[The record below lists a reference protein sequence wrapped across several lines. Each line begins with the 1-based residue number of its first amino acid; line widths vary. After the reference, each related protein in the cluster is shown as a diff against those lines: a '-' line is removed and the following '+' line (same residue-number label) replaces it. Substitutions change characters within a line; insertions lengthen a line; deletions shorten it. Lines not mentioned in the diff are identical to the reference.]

1 VKPVVR
7 SAAVLLLTWLPLL
20 TPAALGQSSTTEVR
34 SLTGKVLLPPNPIP
48 NQRELE
54 ERLARAM
61 SVYTT
66 AQPEAMITIG
76 RSYAYLWRYHE
87 AIDWFTKGI
96 GKYPDDSR
104 LYRHRGHRYI
114 TTRKFDL
121 AREDLERAAALMDG
135 RPDQVEPD
143 LALNSP
149 PIPRTTNQFNVWY
162 HLGLVYY
169 LQGTY
174 ERAADAW
181 RDCLRVS
188 KNDDAIV
195 AATDW
200 LWMTLM
206 RLGRRGEAAQLL
218 ERITPTMDIKE
229 NTAYHRRLL
238 MYKGLE
244 KPEALLAP
252 GTSDPTT
259 IATQGYGVA
268 NYYLVT
274 GDTERA
280 TKLFEQ
286 ITAGSGWN
294 AFGFIAAEA
303 DLARMVRP

>member
-1 VKPVVR
+1 MR
-7 SAAVLLLTWLPLL
+7 HLGIALAAAMVCTTYAEGQPRAG
-20 TPAALGQSSTTEVR
+20 TTREPAAH
-34 SLTGKVLLPPNPIP
+34 SLTGKPLYPPDPIP
-48 NQRELE
+48 NRDQLQARLE
-54 ERLARAM
+54 RAT
-61 SVYTT
+61 SVYSTT
-66 AQPEAMITIG
+66 QPEAMITIG
-76 RSYAYLWRYHE
+76 RSYAYLWRYAE

-96 GKYPDDSR
+96 AKYPDDSR
-104 LYRHRGHRYI
+104 MYRHRGHRYI

-143 LALNSP
+143 LAIGSP
-149 PIPRTTNQFNVWY
+149 PSPRTTNQFNVWY
-162 HLGLVYY
+162 HLGLAYY
-169 LQGTY
+169 LQGSY

-188 KNDDAIV
+188 KNDDAVV

-200 LWMTLM
+200 LWMTMM

-218 ERITPTMDIKE
+218 ERITARMDIQE

-252 GTSDPTT
+252 GTNDPTT

-274 GDTERA
+274 GDTDRA
-280 TKLFEQ
+280 KSLFEQ
-286 ITAGSGWN
+286 ITTGSGWN
-294 AFGFIAAEA
+294 AFGYIAAEA
-303 DLARMVRP
+303 DLARMLRP